1 MATATTVES
10 YLRRQQIPYEV
21 VAHPHTHTSLQSA
34 RAAHLAPDCM
44 AKAVLLHDSG
54 SYVMAIIPGTHHLQ
68 LGRLRRQLGRDL
80 GLATENEMASLFRD
94 CEPGA
99 LPALGPA
106 YGIETVWDDSL
117 RAQSELCFEAGDH
130 EHLLR
135 LKCGDYLALL
145 SSCPHGTFSEPT
157 GAERGVIH

>member
-1 MATATTVES
+1 MATASTVEN
-10 YLRRQQIPYEV
+10 YLRRQHVPYEV
-21 VAHPHTHTSLQSA
+21 LAHSHTHTSLQSA
-34 RAAHLAPDCM
+34 RAAHVAPDAM
-44 AKAVLLHDSG
+44 AKAVLLRDSG
-54 SYVMAIIPGTHHLQ
+54 QYLMAIIPGTHHLQ

-80 GLATENEMASLFRD
+80 GLATENEMAALFQD

-130 EHLLR
+130 EHLVR
-135 LKCGDYLALL
+135 MKRRDYLELL
-145 SSCPHGTFSEPT
+145 AGCPHGAFSEPIP
-157 GAERGVIH
+157 GEWNVIH